1 MTDKKLKVSAA
12 AYTELAIQ
20 IATLSMKVDKILEL
34 LNKPEV
40 TIEPL
45 RIKSLKD
52 IMPEDIKKARLLFAD
67 LVPVGS
73 SAHCSSHFD
82 TRDPEVTEL
91 VNKAIAELSDNEKFE
106 EFK

>member
-1 MTDKKLKVSAA
+1 MKTKD

-52 IMPEDIKKARLLFAD
+52 IMPEDMQKARLLFND
-67 LVPVGS
+67 IVPPQWPNE
-73 SAHCSSHFD
+73 SHTD
-82 TRDPEVTEL
+82 YLKRIGQYVEAQSED
-91 VNKAIAELSDNEKFE
+91 
-106 EFK
+106 EFYGETYK